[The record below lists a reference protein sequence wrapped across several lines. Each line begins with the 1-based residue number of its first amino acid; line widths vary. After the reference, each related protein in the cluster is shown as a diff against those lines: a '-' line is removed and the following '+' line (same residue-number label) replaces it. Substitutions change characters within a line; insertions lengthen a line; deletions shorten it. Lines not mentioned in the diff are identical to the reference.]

1 MTATVAA
8 DYSPTTRIEVGGL
21 GPTDL
26 ARLGEILAVLAR
38 HGVIVVARHGTTIA
52 IRPRA
57 QGRRGLAVA
66 LRRSFADLGPTFV
79 KLGQLIASSPGLFPA
94 ELSEECRRLLDRV
107 PPVGISHVRSTIAR
121 ELGAPVEI
129 LFASFDDAPIA
140 AASIAQVHAARLHDG
155 REVAVKVRRPRL
167 RRRIERDLRLLR
179 VLATALER
187 TGAVGRAINPLAVVD
202 DFATTLRAELDLR
215 LEAAAMRDFA
225 ATLKHSPDRDHVRI
239 PAPANDLVSERVLVM
254 DFIHGRPIDD
264 VIGLDQ
270 GHDLGTAL
278 QVAVRV
284 WLEGVVVHGFFHGDV
299 HAGNLFVT
307 TDGRVAFLDFGIT
320 GRIAPAIRDVLRDVL
335 PAIILDHDFER
346 VVDALFDIGA
356 ASGPIDRVK
365 AAADLDALVTPL
377 LSRAIGDIIF
387 GELLDQVM
395 HVATRHRV
403 RLPRE
408 LVLVVKQLLYFE
420 RYAKA
425 IAPDRQILADPALLA
440 LLRPAI

>member
-1 MTATVAA
+1 MTAAAVAEHGPVA
-8 DYSPTTRIEVGGL
+8 QVDIGGL
-21 GPTDL
+21 GPADL
-26 ARLGEILAVLAR
+26 ARMGEILAVLAR

-57 QGRRGLAVA
+57 RGPRALAVA

-79 KLGQLIASSPGLFPA
+79 KLGQVIASSPGLFPA
-94 ELSEECRRLLDRV
+94 RLSEECRRLLDRV
-107 PPVGISHVRSTIAR
+107 PPVATDQVRRTIAR

-129 LFASFDDAPIA
+129 LFAAFDDAPLA

-155 REVAVKVRRPRL
+155 RAVAVKVRRPRL

-179 VLATALER
+179 LLATALER
-187 TGAVGRAINPLAVVD
+187 TGAVGRAINPVAVVD

-225 ATLKHSPDRDHVRI
+225 STLEHSPERDRVRI
-239 PAPANDLVSERVLVM
+239 PAPVDDLVSERVLVM
-254 DFIHGRPIDD
+254 DFVEGRPIDD
-264 VIGLDQ
+264 VAGLEH
-270 GHDLGTAL
+270 GHDLGAVL

-284 WLEGVVVHGFFHGDV
+284 WLEGVVAHGFFHGDV

-307 TDGRVAFLDFGIT
+307 PDGRVAFLDFGIT
-320 GRIAPAIRDVLRDVL
+320 GRLAPAIREVLRDLL
-335 PAIILDHDFER
+335 PAIILDRDFER
-346 VVDALFDIGA
+346 VVDGLFDIGA
-356 ASGPIDRVK
+356 ATGPIDRAR

-377 LSRAIGDIIF
+377 LSSTIGDIVF

-395 HVATRHRV
+395 IVATRHRV

-425 IAPDRQILADPALLA
+425 IAPDRQILADPTLLA
-440 LLRPAI
+440 LLRPHR